1 MGLVK
6 ALVDAGWAVIGVI
19 IPKCSQSKNPEI
31 CNAWIPADL
40 SILYQNS
47 DHLKEFVEQ
56 VCSAEG
62 GSDLT
67 AIIHNAALQRT
78 GTFEELST
86 ADWDDTIAVNLMAP
100 VAINKAFIEN
110 IKKQKGSIIHI
121 GSIHRQLTKPG
132 FTAYA
137 TSKAAIAGLTQAM
150 AVELGGSVRVN
161 AIEPAAIATP
171 MLKAG
176 FADNPIVEAELSAC
190 HPTGNIGR
198 PEDVARAVLFLLEP
212 ANRFLNGCVLAL
224 SGGIHNRLH
233 DPS

>member
-1 MGLVK
+1 MNSIGCRKTVLITGAAGGIGMGLVK
-6 ALVDAGWAVIGVI
+6 ALVDAGWAVIGSDH
-19 IPKCSQSKNPEI
+19 PKVQPVQRILEI

-137 TSKAAIAGLTQAM
+137 TSKAA
-150 AVELGGSVRVN
+150 
-161 AIEPAAIATP
+161 
-171 MLKAG
+171 
-176 FADNPIVEAELSAC
+176 
-190 HPTGNIGR
+190 
-198 PEDVARAVLFLLEP
+198 
-212 ANRFLNGCVLAL
+212 
-224 SGGIHNRLH
+224 
-233 DPS
+233 